1 MQRDAWI
8 FLTFNQNHQA
18 MNRTIHILSTSR
30 AAVIFFCNFYEQT
43 TRNLQTFCKFAVEN
57 Y

>member
-1 MQRDAWI
+1 
-8 FLTFNQNHQA
+8 

-43 TRNLQTFCKFAVEN
+43 TRNSQTFRKFAVEN
-57 Y
+57 YCRTL